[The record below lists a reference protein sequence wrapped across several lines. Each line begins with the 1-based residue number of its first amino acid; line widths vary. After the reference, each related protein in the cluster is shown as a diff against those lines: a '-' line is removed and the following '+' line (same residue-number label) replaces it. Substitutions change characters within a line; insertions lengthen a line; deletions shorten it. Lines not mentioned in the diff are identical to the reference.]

1 MKRIL
6 KETNTKG
13 KENEVIEISN
23 FFPFTL
29 ANAKIELFSNLY
41 LIIKN
46 EYVKLGAIDSYIELG
61 KNIIDFDEKRNLFVL
76 EKRGKI
82 YDMFEDFIKDYSSG
96 NKRSVKDQFFYFEMT
111 CPSTSE
117 YVDEHELLQMKVPT
131 EEFSLYILSEN
142 INKYIV
148 QGLPKAF
155 RFEAN
160 EFEVISYFSYKH
172 KQKTRKG
179 TLYSKNLFRVTLVFE
194 KDKDVF

>member
-1 MKRIL
+1 MIPS
-6 KETNTKG
+6 E
-13 KENEVIEISN
+13 EVSVKKKKNHAIEIYN

-29 ANAKIELFSNLY
+29 ANAKIDLFLNLY
-41 LIIKN
+41 LRIKN
-46 EYVKLGAIDSYIELG
+46 EYVKLGAIDSYIELR

-76 EKRGKI
+76 ESRGRI

-96 NKRSVKDQFFYFEMT
+96 NKRSVKEQLFYFEMT

-117 YVDEHELLQMKVPT
+117 YLDEHELLQIKVST

-142 INKYIV
+142 LNKYIA
-148 QGLPKAF
+148 QGLPKALH
-155 RFEAN
+155 FEAN

-194 KDKDVF
+194 RYKEVF

>member
-1 MKRIL
+1 MIPSEEVSMKKR
-6 KETNTKG
+6 KNH
-13 KENEVIEISN
+13 VIEIYN

-41 LIIKN
+41 LRINK
-46 EYVKLGAIDSYIELG
+46 EYVKLGAIDSYIELR
-61 KNIIDFDEKRNLFVL
+61 KDIIDFDEKRNLFVL
-76 EKRGKI
+76 ERRGKI

-96 NKRSVKDQFFYFEMT
+96 NKRFVKDQLFYFEMT

-117 YVDEHELLQMKVPT
+117 YLDEHELLQIKVST
-131 EEFSLYILSEN
+131 KEFSLHILSEN
-142 INKYIV
+142 LNKYIA

-194 KDKDVF
+194 RCKDVF